1 MMGTADREKMLY
13 FRHRSATDKEEL
25 LSDKTWDDLNGEAL
39 FVRVD
44 RTSSAI
50 GRQYLYSLLRYDRVS
65 GVSRCEEVVDSFT
78 ADKTLREE
86 VRQLLRKLDTSDA
99 YRVIELIDEKKVLPF
114 GWPVGWLYVMQLL
127 PILFLGLL
135 YVTSSPWFIGLLA
148 VSLMGNLWLHYRNKS
163 WLQIYFFSIPCL
175 WRLLK
180 QSEKLLKYPF
190 VRMIDGKIAGTLQ
203 ALRPLQ
209 ENLSAFRF
217 HVRLE
222 SDAALLAWLLV
233 EVLNIVFL
241 REVISVT
248 KVFRLLEGRREAL
261 HSVFCFWGMI
271 DVLCSVS
278 VLRDELPYHTRLKTC
293 QEGETFR
300 ADRLYHPLL
309 EDCVSNSLTLCG
321 QSALIT
327 GSNMSGKTTFIRAVG
342 VSVLCGKALDT
353 CFAEVFCLLPDT
365 KLHSAIHVEDDLM
378 AGRSLFLQEV
388 QTMKE
393 MLEQSKQGSCLFLLD
408 ELFKG
413 TNTTERIAIA
423 KAVLAALATQR
434 NVVFAS
440 THDIELASLLAGQ
453 YSLYH
458 FCETISDDKLS
469 FDYLLK
475 PGPVTER
482 NAIRIIELYGYPA
495 EVVEEARR
503 WAEGG
508 D

>member
-1 MMGTADREKMLY
+1 M
-13 FRHRSATDKEEL
+13 
-25 LSDKTWDDLNGEAL
+25 
-39 FVRVD
+39 V
-44 RTSSAI
+44 
-50 GRQYLYSLLRYDRVS
+50 
-65 GVSRCEEVVDSFT
+65 
-78 ADKTLREE
+78 
-86 VRQLLRKLDTSDA
+86 
-99 YRVIELIDEKKVLPF
+99 
-114 GWPVGWLYVMQLL
+114 
-127 PILFLGLL
+127 
-135 YVTSSPWFIGLLA
+135 
-148 VSLMGNLWLHYRNKS
+148 
-163 WLQIYFFSIPCL
+163 
-175 WRLLK
+175 
-180 QSEKLLKYPF
+180 
-190 VRMIDGKIAGTLQ
+190 
-203 ALRPLQ
+203 
-209 ENLSAFRF
+209 
-217 HVRLE
+217 
-222 SDAALLAWLLV
+222 
-233 EVLNIVFL
+233 
-241 REVISVT
+241 
-248 KVFRLLEGRREAL
+248 
-261 HSVFCFWGMI
+261 

-278 VLRDELPYHTRLKTC
+278 VLRDELPYHTRLNTC

-300 ADRLYHPLL
+300 ADGLYHPLV

-353 CFAEVFCLLPDT
+353 CFAEALCLLPDT

-378 AGRSLFLQEV
+378 AGLSLFLQEV

-393 MLEQSKQGSCLFLLD
+393 MLAQSKQGSCLFLLD

-440 THDIELASLLAGQ
+440 THDIELTSLLAGQ

>member
-1 MMGTADREKMLY
+1 MGTADGEKTLY
-13 FRHRSATDKEEL
+13 FRHRSATDGEGL
-25 LSDKTWDDLNGEAL
+25 LPDKTWDDLNGEAL
-39 FVRVD
+39 FERVD

-65 GVSRCEEVVDSFT
+65 DVRRCKEVVDGFA
-78 ADKTLREE
+78 ADKALREE
-86 VRQLLRKLDTSDA
+86 VRRVLRKLDTPDA
-99 YRVIELIDEKKVLPF
+99 YRVIELIDGEDVPPF
-114 GWPVGWLYVMQLL
+114 GWPVGWLYVLQLL
-127 PILFLGLL
+127 PFLSLGLL
-135 YVTSSPWFIGLLA
+135 YVTASAWFVGLLA
-148 VSLMGNLWLHYRNKS
+148 VAFFVNLWIHYRNKS
-163 WLQIYFFSIPCL
+163 WMQAYFFSIPCL
-175 WRLLK
+175 WRLLR
-180 QSEKLLKYPF
+180 QSGQLSQYPF
-190 VRMIDGKIAGTLQ
+190 ARVIDGKIAGTLQ

-209 ENLSAFRF
+209 QKLSAFRF

-222 SDAALLAWLLV
+222 SEAALLAWLLV

-241 REVISVT
+241 REVVSVA
-248 KVFRLLEGRREAL
+248 KAFRLLKDRRSEL
-261 HSVFCFWGMI
+261 HAVFRFWGMA

-300 ADRLYHPLL
+300 ADGLYHPLL

-353 CFAEVFCLLPDT
+353 CFAEAFCLLPDT